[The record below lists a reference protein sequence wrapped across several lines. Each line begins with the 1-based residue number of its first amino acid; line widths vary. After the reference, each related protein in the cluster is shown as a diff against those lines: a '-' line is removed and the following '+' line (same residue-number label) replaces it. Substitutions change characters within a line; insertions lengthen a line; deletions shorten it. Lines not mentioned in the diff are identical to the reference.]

1 MIVIRLALLAL
12 FIFFIASSY
21 SGYSFNGRAD
31 VVDGDTLQ
39 IRAQHIR
46 LYGIDAP
53 EKGQSCDLNGKS
65 WPCGQRAAE
74 ALADK
79 IGRALVNCDVKT
91 RDRQMRVLAVCALGD
106 EDLSAWM
113 VEQGWALALRQ
124 NAKDYVP
131 HEARAKARRNGLW
144 TSEFVKPWTWRA
156 QRIGQQKER

>member
-1 MIVIRLALLAL
+1 VIVIRLALLAL

-65 WPCGQRAAE
+65 WPCG
-74 ALADK
+74 
-79 IGRALVNCDVKT
+79 RALVNCDVKT

-144 TSEFVKPWTWRA
+144 TSKFVKPWTWRA